1 MPAPIIA
8 GTDLDKTDKGH
19 YSGENGAPDPTG
31 GSLGEIGQYIY
42 DPDCRYSTTDH
53 KNDCKDIFGPEW
65 GYGGSGHHF
74 DPYGHK
80 DRVGA
85 HYHCPAGGFYHKC
98 ERKEHTGNKYDCCI
112 KNIHETNKTKTG
124 PSTCK
129 VEWRGHAAEGC
140 YSTVRSYCAPQGTME
155 KTKERANEQI
165 CKDFCSDKGDK
176 CHQMWKKIC
185 HTKNANDLK
194 QRLKDPDCFKYFWQY
209 SSPKPGTDSA
219 DFYNRWEN
227 VASTV
232 DVSVKDIFDS
242 EQEEYC
248 FKTVNGKYVNI
259 DKNFDDIDDANS
271 NLGQLGNILDC
282 RDLCAKSKELRVVNK
297 GKDFKFKCERGW
309 RNKCKELGF
318 DKFGSSNIVTLQQP
332 SRNKDSKID
341 YTKLCPLFWD
351 KEKVKLTKVGELT
364 DQAKRQKPDKCS
376 FAALTQL
383 DWKESG
389 VREPICWYPEL
400 SPANNTLTSLILP
413 SGEESEL
420 DKIKAICP
428 THNTN
433 VCCQMIKLGDNVS
446 AKNIN
451 IKQNCSLPE
460 LQDPNTITTF
470 EGYALRV
477 PWLAPPFEPDPKCEE
492 TPVPTG
498 VVCTE
503 PKPYQDFGNWL
514 EDQITYDPDEVVSI
528 LQENWD
534 RKEAAEKALLDKIA
548 ADIVAKTTAA
558 KAREPTSPPKEK
570 TWWERIIEWFR
581 KIFGLKK
588 KKTLK
593 ELQEEADK
601 KLEEETEETEEE
613 TKETEETEEN
623 VLEIEAFTDISKKN
637 SIFFIILFVFLIII
651 FKIQK

>member
-8 GTDLDKTDKGH
+8 GTDLDKKDKGH

-31 GSLGEIGQYIY
+31 GSPGEIGQYIY
-42 DPDCRYSTTDH
+42 DPDCRYSSTDH
-53 KNDCKDIFGPEW
+53 ENDCKDIYGPEW

-85 HYHCPAGGFYHKC
+85 HFHCPAGGFYHKC
-98 ERKEHTGNKYDCCI
+98 ERKKHTGNKYDCCI

-140 YSTVRSYCAPQGTME
+140 YSTVRAYCSPQGTLE

-165 CKDFCSDKGDK
+165 CKEFCDKEGDK
-176 CHQMWKKIC
+176 CHEMWKKIC
-185 HTKNANDLK
+185 HTKNAMDLK
-194 QRLKDPDCFKYFWQY
+194 QRLKDPDCYKFFWKH
-209 SSPKPGTDSA
+209 SSPEGDTNTATFYKSLNSA
-219 DFYNRWEN
+219 SATNE
-227 VASTV
+227 VKLP
-232 DVSVKDIFDS
+232 VKDIFDS
-242 EQEEYC
+242 EQEAYC
-248 FKTVNGKYVNI
+248 FKKVNGKYINI
-259 DKNFDDIDDANS
+259 DKNFDDIDDPELHDS
-271 NLGQLGNILDC
+271 RSDLDKVLDC
-282 RDLCAKSKELRVVNK
+282 RDLCAESKDSRDVNK

-318 DKFGSSNIVTLQQP
+318 DKFGSSNIVKLQHEERGEE
-332 SRNKDSKID
+332 SEID
-341 YTKLCPLFWD
+341 YTKLCPIFWD

-400 SPANNTLTSLILP
+400 SPIVNDLTSVILP

-503 PKPYQDFGNWL
+503 PEPYHDFGNWL

-534 RKEAAEKALLDKIA
+534 RKEATEQALLDKIA
-548 ADIVAKTTAA
+548 ADIVAKTKAA
-558 KAREPTSPPKEK
+558 KAR
-570 TWWERIIEWFR
+570 
-581 KIFGLKK
+581 
-588 KKTLK
+588 
-593 ELQEEADK
+593 
-601 KLEEETEETEEE
+601 
-613 TKETEETEEN
+613 
-623 VLEIEAFTDISKKN
+623 
-637 SIFFIILFVFLIII
+637 
-651 FKIQK
+651 